1 MRGITMVVVAAGL
14 LAACTPR
21 DPASEAPAGAPQSAA
36 REPLRDGIWRAEV
49 DHFGRSLPFNFEVRR
64 DAAGAVE
71 VVYLNG
77 PERMPVEKV
86 IYDGGE
92 RLQLAFPSY
101 SANLVATVRDGRLE
115 GEVLLTRRDRTLRLP
130 VTAVHGQDYR
140 FFPGRAAEYA
150 DLGGRWE
157 VEISVPAF
165 GFTQPAMA
173 LLTQQ
178 GAELTGTVLTQVGD
192 FRFLAGEVRGDQ
204 LYLSAFDGGG
214 TQMWLAKLQ
223 PDGSL
228 AGSFD
233 SVTYGNA
240 LWTARRNPG
249 FELEDPLA
257 VTYLKP
263 GFDRIDFT
271 FPDLDGRP
279 VSLSDPR
286 FAGKVVLVVIGGSWC
301 PSCHDEAM
309 FMVPFLAEHAARGL
323 EVVYVMFEYS
333 DDFSAVETQLRAFR
347 DRYGIEHPILF
358 AGDSSRQSRGEL
370 IPALNDITAFPT
382 TLFIDRR
389 GKVRRIHT
397 AFPGP
402 ATGQRHLDYQR
413 ELRSFVG
420 MLLDEPGPQGGPAT
434 SRRPDDDSRLRSSPA
449 WSRRAVRAVP
459 AGPHDQ

>member
-1 MRGITMVVVAAGL
+1 MRVFALLVVAATL
-14 LAACTPR
+14 MAACTPR
-21 DPASEAPAGAPQSAA
+21 EPEADGAASAA
-36 REPLRDGIWRAEV
+36 TSGAGEPLKDGIWRAEV
-49 DHFGRSLPFNFEVRR
+49 DHFGRRLPFTFEVQRS
-64 DAAGAVE
+64 ASGAVE
-71 VVYLNG
+71 VTYLNG
-77 PERMPVEKV
+77 PERMPVEQV
-86 IYDGGE
+86 SYDGGE
-92 RLQLAFPSY
+92 KLELAFPSY

-115 GEVLLTRRDRTLRLP
+115 GEILLARRERTLRLP

-140 FFPGRAAEYA
+140 FFPEPAAEHA
-150 DLGGRWE
+150 DLGGRWQ

-173 LLTQQ
+173 LLEQD
-178 GAELTGTVLTQVGD
+178 GPYLSGTVLTQVGD
-192 FRFLAGEVRGDQ
+192 FRFLAGEVRGGE

-214 TQMWLAKLQ
+214 TQLWLATLQ

-233 SVTYGNA
+233 SATYGNA
-240 LWTARRNPG
+240 QWTARRNPA

-301 PSCHDEAM
+301 PSCHDEAR
-309 FMVPFLAEHAARGL
+309 FMVPFLAEYAARGL

-333 DDFSAVETQLRAFR
+333 DDFSAVAPQLRAFR
-347 DRYGIEHPILF
+347 DRYAITHPVLF

-382 TLFIDRR
+382 TLFLDRR

-402 ATGQRHLDYQR
+402 ATGQLHLDYQR

-420 MLLDEPGPQGGPAT
+420 MLLDEPGP
-434 SRRPDDDSRLRSSPA
+434 
-449 WSRRAVRAVP
+449 
-459 AGPHDQ
+459 

>member
-1 MRGITMVVVAAGL
+1 MRGIALLIVAAGL
-14 LAACTPR
+14 LAACAPR
-21 DPASEAPAGAPQSAA
+21 DPGAGEVGGSAPAAGQP
-36 REPLRDGIWRAEV
+36 PLRDGIWRAEV
-49 DHFGRSLPFNFEVRR
+49 QHFGRVLPFTFQVRR
-64 DAAGAVE
+64 DAAGEVE
-71 VVYLNG
+71 VTYLNG

-86 IYDGGE
+86 VYDGGE
-92 RLQLAFPSY
+92 QLQLAFPSY
-101 SANLVATVRDGRLE
+101 SANLAATVREGRLE
-115 GEVLLTRRDRTLRLP
+115 GEIVLTRRDRTLRLP
-130 VTAVHGQDYR
+130 VTAIHGQDYR
-140 FFPGRAAEYA
+140 FFPERAAEYA

-173 LLTQQ
+173 LLTQD
-178 GAELTGTVLTQVGD
+178 GPSLSGTVLTQVGD
-192 FRFLAGEVRGDQ
+192 FRFLAGEVRGNE

-214 TQMWLAKLQ
+214 TQLWLATLQ
-223 PDGSL
+223 PDGTL

-240 LWTARRNPG
+240 NWTARRNPD

-263 GFDRIDFT
+263 GFDRVDFT

-309 FMVPFLAEHAARGL
+309 FMVPFLAEYAARGL

-333 DDFSAVETQLRAFR
+333 DDFSAVEGQLRAFR
-347 DRYGIEHPILF
+347 DRYGIKHPVLF

-402 ATGQRHLDYQR
+402 ATGQLHLDYQR

-420 MLLDEPGPQGGPAT
+420 MLLDEPGPGA
-434 SRRPDDDSRLRSSPA
+434 
-449 WSRRAVRAVP
+449 
-459 AGPHDQ
+459 

>member
-1 MRGITMVVVAAGL
+1 MRRIALLLISVAL
-14 LAACTPR
+14 FTTACTPR
-21 DPASEAPAGAPQSAA
+21 EPGVEGVAATPPADQQ
-36 REPLRDGIWRAEV
+36 PLREGVWRAEV
-49 DHFGRSLPFNFEVRR
+49 DHFGRSLPFTFEVRR
-64 DAAGAVE
+64 SAAGDFE
-71 VVYLNG
+71 VTYLNG
-77 PERMPVEKV
+77 PERMPVEQV

-92 RLQLAFPSY
+92 KLELAFPSY

-115 GEVLLTRRDRTLRLP
+115 GAILLQRRERDFRLP
-130 VTAVHGQDYR
+130 VTAIHGQEHR
-140 FFPGRAAEYA
+140 FFPEPAAEYA

-157 VEISVPAF
+157 VEISVPAL

-173 LLTQQ
+173 LLTQE
-178 GAELTGTVLTQVGD
+178 GASISGTMLTQVGD
-192 FRFLAGEVRGDQ
+192 FRFLAGEVRGNE

-214 TQMWLAKLQ
+214 TQLWLATLQ
-223 PDGSL
+223 PDGTL

-233 SVTYGNA
+233 SVTYTNA
-240 LWTARRNPG
+240 GWTARRNPD

-263 GFDRIDFT
+263 GFDRVDFT
-271 FPDLDGRP
+271 FPDLDGNP

-286 FAGKVVLVVIGGSWC
+286 YDGKVVLVVIGGSWC
-301 PSCHDEAM
+301 PSCHDEAK
-309 FMVPFLAEHAARGL
+309 FMVPFHAEHEARGL

-333 DDFSAVETQLRAFR
+333 EDFSAVAKQLTAFR
-347 DRYGIEHPILF
+347 DRYAIRHPILF

-402 ATGQRHLDYQR
+402 ATGQLHLDYQR

-420 MLLDEPGPQGGPAT
+420 MLLDEPAPDTDPVPGP
-434 SRRPDDDSRLRSSPA
+434 
-449 WSRRAVRAVP
+449 VP
-459 AGPHDQ
+459 GT